1 MLPLQEVWV
10 QSLVGELRSCMPW
23 SVAKNKNKKKQKK
36 KNPRTNIAQH
46 PQRDRWLYA
55 GADVIS
61 ILQKKTLKHRGNRP
75 EIGSKMLS

>member
-1 MLPLQEVWV
+1 MIPGWGTKILHAMEYGQ
-10 QSLVGELRSCMPW
+10 
-23 SVAKNKNKKKQKK
+23 KKKK

-46 PQRDRWLYA
+46 PQWDRWLYA
-55 GADVIS
+55 GTNVIS